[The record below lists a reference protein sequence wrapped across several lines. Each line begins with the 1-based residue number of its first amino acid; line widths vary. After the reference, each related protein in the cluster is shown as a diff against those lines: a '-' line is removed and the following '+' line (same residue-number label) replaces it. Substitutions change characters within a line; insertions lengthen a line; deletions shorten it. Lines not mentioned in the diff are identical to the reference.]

1 MEFSPMPSPRS
12 RMTGRTG
19 RFATLAA
26 AATVGA
32 LTLSSCGGGGDDGGD
47 VELRFAW
54 WGSDSRHQATQEIID
69 AFEEQNPDISV
80 SAEFGDWSGY
90 WDQLATQTAATDM
103 PDIIQ
108 MDDAYLREYADR
120 GALLDL
126 DQVDTSA
133 LDQDVLE
140 NGRTEDGLIGI
151 TTGINAMV
159 LMANPEIFEEAG
171 VDMPDD
177 STWTWDD
184 YLEITSTISENVD
197 GVYGATGP
205 GQPADLQIWLRQQDK
220 HLTTDD
226 GELGFT
232 EDDAAEYFEHLLELM
247 EEGGYPGASV
257 IAEDQTPG
265 PDESMT
271 ASGEVAMGM
280 WWTNQLSAMSGAAG
294 TELVPLRMP
303 SHTGGAEDNGM
314 WYKSTMLMSVAATTD
329 HPEEAQQFVDFM
341 INSEEAGEA
350 NLTDRGLPTNLD
362 VREAVMGQIEGA
374 DLTSA
379 EFIEDIDD
387 EIGEPEPVPAMGFSA
402 MQEILQRYELEVFF
416 ERQSPQDAA
425 AQMISEMETELR

>member
-1 MEFSPMPSPRS
+1 MPL
-12 RMTGRTG
+12 TGSHLSGRIG
-19 RFATLAA
+19 RFTSLAA
-26 AATVGA
+26 AATVGTLA
-32 LTLSSCGGGGDDGGD
+32 LTSCGGGGDDDGD
-47 VELRFAW
+47 VDLRFAW

-69 AFEEQNPDISV
+69 AFEEQNPGITV
-80 SAEFGDWSGY
+80 TPEFGDWSGY
-90 WDQLATQTAATDM
+90 WDQLATQTAAGEM
-103 PDIIQ
+103 PDIVQ

-126 DQVDTSA
+126 DQVDTSG
-133 LDQDVLE
+133 LDPDVVE

-159 LMANPEIFEEAG
+159 IMANPDVFDEAG
-171 VDMPDD
+171 VEMPDD

-184 YLEITSTISENVD
+184 YLEITSTITENVD

-220 HLTTDD
+220 NLTTED
-226 GELGFT
+226 GELGF
-232 EDDAAEYFEHLLELM
+232 EESDAAEYFEHLLELM
-247 EEGGYPGASV
+247 EEGGYPPASV

-280 WWTNQLSAMSGAAG
+280 WWTNQLAAISGAAG
-294 TELVPLRMP
+294 ADMVPLRMP
-303 SHTGGAEDNGM
+303 SHTGSAEDNGM
-314 WYKSTMLMSVAATTD
+314 WFKSTMLMSVASTTD

-362 VREAVMGQIEGA
+362 VRDAVVDQIDGA

-379 EFIEDIDD
+379 EFIEEIDA
-387 EIGEPEPVPAMGFSA
+387 EIGDPEPVPAMGFSG
-402 MQEILQRYELEVFF
+402 MQQILQRYELEVFF
-416 ERQSPQDAA
+416 ERLSPEDAA
-425 AQMISEMETELR
+425 SQMMSEMENELR

>member
-1 MEFSPMPSPRS
+1 MPSPRS
-12 RMTGRTG
+12 CAIGRTG
-19 RFATLAA
+19 RPLRSARLAA

-32 LTLSSCGGGGDDGGD
+32 LALTACGGDDGGD
-47 VELRFAW
+47 VELSFAW

-69 AFEEQNPDISV
+69 AFEEQNPGITV
-80 SAEFGDWSGY
+80 TPEFGDWSGY
-90 WDQLATQTAATDM
+90 WDQLATQTAAGEM
-103 PDIIQ
+103 PDIVQ

-120 GALLDL
+120 GALLDM

-133 LDQDVLE
+133 LDPDVVE
-140 NGRTEDGLIGI
+140 NGRTEDGLIGL

-159 LMANPEIFEEAG
+159 MMANPDIFDQAG
-171 VDMPDD
+171 VDLPDD
-177 STWTWDD
+177 TTWTWDD
-184 YLEITSTISENVD
+184 YREITSTISENVD

-220 HLTTDD
+220 NLTTDD

-232 EDDAAEYFEHLLELM
+232 EEDAAEYFEHLYELM
-247 EEGGYPGASV
+247 EEGGYPPASV

-294 TELVPLRMP
+294 TDLVPLRMP
-303 SHTGGAEDNGM
+303 SHTGSAEDNGM
-314 WYKSTMLMSVAATTD
+314 WFKSTMLMSVASTTD

-341 INSEEAGEA
+341 INSAEAGEA
-350 NLTDRGLPTNLD
+350 NLTDRGLPTNLE
-362 VREAVMGQIEGA
+362 VRESVVDQIDGA

-379 EFIEDIDD
+379 EFIEEIEG

-402 MQEILQRYELEVFF
+402 MQQILQRYELEVFF
-416 ERQSPQDAA
+416 DRLSPQDAA